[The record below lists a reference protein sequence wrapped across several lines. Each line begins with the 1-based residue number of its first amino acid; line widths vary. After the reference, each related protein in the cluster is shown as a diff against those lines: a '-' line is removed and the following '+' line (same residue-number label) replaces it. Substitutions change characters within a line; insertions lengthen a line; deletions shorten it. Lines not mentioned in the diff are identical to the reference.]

1 MIYVDQKTT
10 KHLGYNPSLMK
21 RLFFIN
27 LLILIFTTNVMA
39 SVVSTAC
46 SYGTSPTTV
55 EAENMGQHTKHQNH
69 SAAMMD
75 SQMQMMSDC
84 CSGIDG
90 GSVTDHECGD
100 CQFHC
105 SGSVLLPEASNI
117 QTVES
122 IATHSFLMPSLLSIA
137 KPRLLRPPRLS

>member
-1 MIYVDQKTT
+1 MIYADQKTT

-21 RLFFIN
+21 RLLFIN
-27 LLILIFTTNVMA
+27 LLILIFTANVMA

-55 EAENMGQHTKHQNH
+55 EAENMGQHAKHQNH

-84 CSGIDG
+84 CSGIND
-90 GSVTDHECGD
+90 GSVSDHECGD

-105 SGSVLLPEASNI
+105 SSSALSPDVSNT
-117 QTVES
+117 QVVRST
-122 IATHSFLMPSLLSIA
+122 ATRSFLMPSLLSMA